1 MAVVINEME
10 VTPAA
15 PESSSSGAGSGG
27 KSNGKPKD
35 PREVE
40 RAAMKQTER
49 RIRVRA
55 H

>member
-1 MAVVINEME
+1 MAVVVNEME

-15 PESSSSGAGSGG
+15 PENSNSGKGSGG
-27 KSNGKPKD
+27 KSKGKPMD

-40 RAAMKQTER
+40 RAVMKQMER
-49 RIRVRA
+49 QIRLRA

>member
-10 VTPAA
+10 VVPASPEAA
-15 PESSSSGAGSGG
+15 PSGTNSDL
-27 KSNGKPKD
+27 KPKHVAD

-40 RAAMKQTER
+40 RAVLQQIER
-49 RIRVRA
+49 SARVRA

>member
-1 MAVVINEME
+1 MAVVVNEMD

-15 PESSSSGAGSGG
+15 PESSNAGTGSGG
-27 KSNGKPKD
+27 KSNGKPMD

-40 RAAMKQTER
+40 RAVLKQMER
-49 RIRVRA
+49 RIRLRA

>member
-1 MAVVINEME
+1 MPVVINEME

-15 PESSSSGAGSGG
+15 PESSTASTGSGG
-27 KSNGKPKD
+27 TSNGKAMD

-40 RAAMKQTER
+40 RAVMKQVER

>member
-1 MAVVINEME
+1 MAVVVNEME
-10 VTPAA
+10 VVPAA
-15 PESSSSGAGSGG
+15 RESSSSGAGSGG
-27 KSNGKPKD
+27 MSNGKPMD

-40 RAAMKQTER
+40 RAVVKQMER

>member
-1 MAVVINEME
+1 MAVVVNEME
-10 VTPAA
+10 VEPAA
-15 PESSSSGAGSGG
+15 PESTGSGKAPGG
-27 KSNGKPKD
+27 KSNGKPMD

-40 RAAMKQTER
+40 RAVVKQMER

>member
-1 MAVVINEME
+1 MAVVVNEME

-15 PESSSSGAGSGG
+15 PESSSSGTASGG
-27 KSNGKPKD
+27 KAGGKPMD

-40 RAAMKQTER
+40 RAVIKQMER
-49 RIRVRA
+49 RTRVRA

>member
-10 VTPAA
+10 VAPAA
-15 PESSSSGAGSGG
+15 AEGSSSATGSGG
-27 KSNGKPKD
+27 KSNGKPMD

-40 RAAMKQTER
+40 RALTKQMER
-49 RIRVRA
+49 RTRLRA

>member
-1 MAVVINEME
+1 MAVVVNEME

-15 PESSSSGAGSGG
+15 PEGSSSATGCGG
-27 KSNGKPKD
+27 KSNGKPMD

-40 RAAMKQTER
+40 RAVMKQTER

>member
-1 MAVVINEME
+1 MAVVVNEME

-15 PESSSSGAGSGG
+15 PESSSSGSGSGG
-27 KSNGKPKD
+27 KSNGKPMD

-40 RAAMKQTER
+40 RTLIKQMER

>member
-1 MAVVINEME
+1 MAIVINEME

-15 PESSSSGAGSGG
+15 PESSGSGKGSGG
-27 KSNGKPKD
+27 KSNGKPMD

-40 RAAMKQTER
+40 RAVMKQAER
-49 RIRVRA
+49 KIRVRA

>member
-1 MAVVINEME
+1 MAVVVNEME

-15 PESSSSGAGSGG
+15 PEGAGSGKGSGG
-27 KSNGKPKD
+27 KSNGKPMD

-40 RAAMKQTER
+40 RALAKQMER

>member
-1 MAVVINEME
+1 MAVVVNEME

-15 PESSSSGAGSGG
+15 SEGASLKASPGEAA
-27 KSNGKPKD
+27 NAKPLD

-40 RAAMKQTER
+40 CALVKQMER
-49 RIRVRA
+49 RNRVRA

>member
-10 VTPAA
+10 VTPAVETTSA
-15 PESSSSGAGSGG
+15 GAESGG
-27 KSNGKPKD
+27 KSNGKPMD

-40 RAAMKQTER
+40 RALTRQVER
-49 RIRVRA
+49 KIRLRA

>member
-10 VTPAA
+10 VVPAA
-15 PESSSSGAGSGG
+15 PEAAASGAGSGTQPER
-27 KSNGKPKD
+27 KPLD

-40 RAAMKQTER
+40 RAVMKEIER
-49 RIRVRA
+49 WSRVRA

>member
-1 MAVVINEME
+1 MAVVVNEME
-10 VTPAA
+10 VTPGA
-15 PESSSSGAGSGG
+15 PESSNSGGGTGG
-27 KSNGKPKD
+27 KSNGKPLD

-40 RAAMKQTER
+40 IAVVKQMER

>member
-1 MAVVINEME
+1 MPVVINEME
-10 VTPAA
+10 VTPT
-15 PESSSSGAGSGG
+15 PEGSGSGKGSGG
-27 KSNGKPKD
+27 TSSGKPMD

-40 RAAMKQTER
+40 RAVTKQMER